1 MKELKVDYEMIR
13 MAMEDTSRD
22 YMEYYLD
29 TETGQVIVLSEEA
42 ARHAEEDDDIKIQEL
57 PDWQK
62 AEIEIAQNIQ
72 NNNDDRYI
80 NIPEKPTYE
89 SYGLMVDFTE
99 IVEDELLRD
108 KLNIA
113 LDGKGAFRR
122 FKNVLKEYPDYEKKW
137 FAFKA
142 TKMDE
147 EVRDWLN
154 TIGINPL

>member
-1 MKELKVDYEMIR
+1 MKELKVDFEMIG
-13 MAMEDTSRD
+13 MAMEDVNRD
-22 YMEYYLD
+22 LIDYYLD
-29 TETGQVIVLSEEA
+29 TENGQVIVLSDEA
-42 ARHAEEDDDIKIQEL
+42 SKYAGDDEYINIRDL
-57 PDWQK
+57 PDWQIDEIK
-62 AEIEIAQNIQ
+62 VAENIL
-72 NNNDDRYI
+72 NNQTGRYV

-89 SYGLMVDFTE
+89 SYELMVDFTE

-122 FKNVLKEYPDYEKKW
+122 FKNVLKNYPDYEKEW

-142 TKMDE
+142 TKMNE

-154 TIGINPL
+154 KIGIKPL